1 MCSFKCYGIQKRGE
15 FVNQPLKLLKIAN
28 HPQPS
33 DVDCSRCSAT
43 ILCRARFQM
52 VRYRTKLPMV
62 SGNKLDC
69 EPKITVLTYANTEN
83 GRTEGYLFRRKCS
96 KSGNKNRGG
105 AVCLPVEITS
115 QQHGRLMSTIS
126 ETLEL
131 WGGPECTIVRIGD
144 QFRNE
149 LEETGHLGRLE
160 DLDAIAEVGIRT
172 VRYPVLWE
180 TTSPHDPD
188 ECDWRWSDERLA
200 RLRELDMQPVAGLVH
215 HGSGPRYT
223 DLLDHR
229 FPTLLARHA
238 ERVARRYP
246 WIEMFTPVNEPLTTA
261 RFSGLYGHWYPHG
274 RDQATFLRALV
285 TECTAVVL
293 AMRAIRTVR
302 PDAKL
307 VQTEDLGKAFGTPLL
322 SYQAELENERRWL
335 SLDLLCG
342 RVDPH
347 HPWHEIL
354 ISSGIRQEELEFFR
368 EADAAPDIIGINH
381 YLTSERF
388 LDETLDRY
396 PEWSHGGNPLH
407 RYADVEAV
415 RMDLPAG
422 TLGPRARLPRSGTG
436 TSDRLS

>member
-1 MCSFKCYGIQKRGE
+1 
-15 FVNQPLKLLKIAN
+15 
-28 HPQPS
+28 
-33 DVDCSRCSAT
+33 
-43 ILCRARFQM
+43 
-52 VRYRTKLPMV
+52 
-62 SGNKLDC
+62 
-69 EPKITVLTYANTEN
+69 
-83 GRTEGYLFRRKCS
+83 
-96 KSGNKNRGG
+96 
-105 AVCLPVEITS
+105 
-115 QQHGRLMSTIS
+115 MSTVS
-126 ETLEL
+126 ETLAL

-144 QFRNE
+144 QYRNE
-149 LEETGHLGRLE
+149 VDETGHLARIE

-172 VRYPVLWE
+172 LRYPVLWE

-200 RLRELDMQPVAGLVH
+200 RLRELDIQPVAGLVH

-223 DLLDHR
+223 DLLDSR

-261 RFSGLYGHWYPHG
+261 RFCGLYGHWYPHG

-285 TECTAVVL
+285 IECTAIVL

-307 VQTEDLGKAFGTPLL
+307 VQTEDLGKTFSTPLL
-322 SYQAELENERRWL
+322 SYQAEVENERRWL

-354 ISSGIRQEELEFFR
+354 IRSGIRQEELEFFR
-368 EADAAPDIIGINH
+368 EADAPH
-381 YLTSERF
+381 ER
-388 LDETLDRY
+388 
-396 PEWSHGGNPLH
+396 
-407 RYADVEAV
+407 A
-415 RMDLPAG
+415 
-422 TLGPRARLPRSGTG
+422 LPRRDVGSLSGMVARRQPG
-436 TSDRLS
+436 SSLCGR

>member
-1 MCSFKCYGIQKRGE
+1 
-15 FVNQPLKLLKIAN
+15 
-28 HPQPS
+28 
-33 DVDCSRCSAT
+33 
-43 ILCRARFQM
+43 
-52 VRYRTKLPMV
+52 
-62 SGNKLDC
+62 
-69 EPKITVLTYANTEN
+69 
-83 GRTEGYLFRRKCS
+83 
-96 KSGNKNRGG
+96 
-105 AVCLPVEITS
+105 
-115 QQHGRLMSTIS
+115 MSTIS

-149 LEETGHLGRLE
+149 LEETGHLGRIE
-160 DLDAIAEVGIRT
+160 DLDSIAEVGIRT
-172 VRYPVLWE
+172 LRYPVLWE

-200 RLRELDMQPVAGLVH
+200 RLKELDMQPVAGLVH

-223 DLLDHR
+223 DLLDRR

-246 WIEMFTPVNEPLTTA
+246 SIEMFTPVNEPLTTA

-347 HPWHEIL
+347 HP
-354 ISSGIRQEELEFFR
+354 
-368 EADAAPDIIGINH
+368 
-381 YLTSERF
+381 
-388 LDETLDRY
+388 
-396 PEWSHGGNPLH
+396 
-407 RYADVEAV
+407 
-415 RMDLPAG
+415 G
-422 TLGPRARLPRSGTG
+422 TRS
-436 TSDRLS
+436 